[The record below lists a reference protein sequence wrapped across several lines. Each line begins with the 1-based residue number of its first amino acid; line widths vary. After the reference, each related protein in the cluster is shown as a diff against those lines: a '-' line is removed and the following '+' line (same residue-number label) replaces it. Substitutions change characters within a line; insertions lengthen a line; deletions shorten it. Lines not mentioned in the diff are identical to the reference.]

1 MEKDLINKTEK
12 DFESI
17 KHIDENGIEFWYARE
32 LMTVLEYKQWR
43 RFEQVI
49 ERAKE
54 ACKNSNISID
64 DHFAGVGKIVKAGA
78 TNKDIGDI
86 KLTRY
91 ACYLIAQNGDSR
103 KNAIALAQTYFAV
116 QTRKE
121 VIMEQ
126 NNELKLFE
134 DKKIRAKWDDEQ
146 EKWYFSVVDVVAVL
160 TDNDY
165 QKSRNYW
172 KWLKNKLIQEGS
184 ELVSN
189 TIQLKMKSVDGKY
202 YNTDVM
208 TTEQI
213 LRLIQSIPSKKAEPF
228 KLWLAQVGK
237 ERIDEAYDPEIAINR
252 ALDIYRKKGYSE
264 EWINQRL
271 KTIDIR
277 KEFTDELKE
286 KGISEAKDF
295 AILTNILTQ
304 AWSGHSVKEYKN
316 LKGLKKEN
324 LRDNMTNME
333 LVLNMLAETSSTE
346 ISKSKKEKGFKEA
359 QDSVIEGGNIARV
372 AREQLEK
379 KTGKKV
385 VSDKNAK
392 EIRKLNSATE

>member
-1 MEKDLINKTEK
+1 
-12 DFESI
+12 
-17 KHIDENGIEFWYARE
+17 
-32 LMTVLEYKQWR
+32 
-43 RFEQVI
+43 
-49 ERAKE
+49 
-54 ACKNSNISID
+54 
-64 DHFAGVGKIVKAGA
+64 
-78 TNKDIGDI
+78 
-86 KLTRY
+86 
-91 ACYLIAQNGDSR
+91 
-103 KNAIALAQTYFAV
+103 
-116 QTRKE
+116 
-121 VIMEQ
+121 MEQ

-134 DKKIRAKWDDEQ
+134 DKKIRAKWNDEQ
-146 EKWYFSVVDVVAVL
+146 EKWYFSVVDVIAVL

-184 ELVSN
+184 ELVSDTN
-189 TIQLKMKSVDGKY
+189 QLKMKSVDGKY

-208 TTEQI
+208 NTEQV

-252 ALDIYRKKGYSE
+252 ALDTYRKKGYSE

-277 KEFTDELKE
+277 KEFTDELKD
-286 KGISEAKDF
+286 KGISASRDF

-304 AWSGHSVKEYKN
+304 AWSGYSVKEYKN
-316 LKGLKKEN
+316 LKSLKKEN

-346 ISKSKKEKGFKEA
+346 ISKSKNCKGFKEA
-359 QDSVIEGGNIARV
+359 EDSVKKGGNIARI

-379 KTGKKV
+379 ETGKKV
-385 VSDKNAK
+385 ISDRNAK
-392 EIRKLNSATE
+392 EIRKLNSGEE

>member
-1 MEKDLINKTEK
+1 MGQD
-12 DFESI
+12 
-17 KHIDENGIEFWYARE
+17 
-32 LMTVLEYKQWR
+32 
-43 RFEQVI
+43 
-49 ERAKE
+49 
-54 ACKNSNISID
+54 
-64 DHFAGVGKIVKAGA
+64 
-78 TNKDIGDI
+78 
-86 KLTRY
+86 
-91 ACYLIAQNGDSR
+91 
-103 KNAIALAQTYFAV
+103 
-116 QTRKE
+116 
-121 VIMEQ
+121 
-126 NNELKLFE
+126 NELKIFE

-146 EKWYFSVVDVVAVL
+146 EQWYFSVVDVIAVL

-184 ELVSN
+184 ELVSDTN
-189 TIQLKMKSVDGKY
+189 QLKMKSVDGKY

-208 TTEQI
+208 NTEQV

-286 KGISEAKDF
+286 KGISQAKDF

-304 AWSGHSVKEYKN
+304 AWSGYSVKEYKN

-346 ISKSKKEKGFKEA
+346 ISKSKKQKGFKEA
-359 QDSVIEGGNIARV
+359 EDSVIKGGNIARI
-372 AREQLEK
+372 AKEQLERE
-379 KTGKKV
+379 TGKKV
-385 VSDKNAK
+385 VSDKNAR
-392 EIRKLNSATE
+392 EIRKLNFGEE

>member
-1 MEKDLINKTEK
+1 
-12 DFESI
+12 
-17 KHIDENGIEFWYARE
+17 
-32 LMTVLEYKQWR
+32 
-43 RFEQVI
+43 
-49 ERAKE
+49 
-54 ACKNSNISID
+54 
-64 DHFAGVGKIVKAGA
+64 
-78 TNKDIGDI
+78 
-86 KLTRY
+86 
-91 ACYLIAQNGDSR
+91 
-103 KNAIALAQTYFAV
+103 
-116 QTRKE
+116 
-121 VIMEQ
+121 MEQ
-126 NNELKLFE
+126 YDQLKLFE
-134 DKKIRAKWDDEQ
+134 NKKIRVKWDEGQ
-146 EKWYFSVVDVVAVL
+146 EKWYFSVVDVVSVL

-189 TIQLKMKSVDGKY
+189 TNQLKMKSVDGKY

-208 TTEQI
+208 NTEQV

-295 AILTNILTQ
+295 AILTNILTH

-346 ISKSKKEKGFKEA
+346 ISKSKNEKGFKEA

-372 AREQLEK
+372 AREQLER
-379 KTGKKV
+379 KTGKRV
-385 VSDKNAK
+385 VSNKSVK
-392 EIRKLNSATE
+392 EIRKLNSGK

>member
-1 MEKDLINKTEK
+1 MGE
-12 DFESI
+12 
-17 KHIDENGIEFWYARE
+17 
-32 LMTVLEYKQWR
+32 
-43 RFEQVI
+43 
-49 ERAKE
+49 
-54 ACKNSNISID
+54 
-64 DHFAGVGKIVKAGA
+64 
-78 TNKDIGDI
+78 
-86 KLTRY
+86 
-91 ACYLIAQNGDSR
+91 
-103 KNAIALAQTYFAV
+103 
-116 QTRKE
+116 
-121 VIMEQ
+121 

-134 DKKIRAKWDDEQ
+134 DKKIRAKWIDEE

-160 TDNDY
+160 TENDY
-165 QKSRNYW
+165 QKARTYW
-172 KWLKNKLIQEGS
+172 RVLKLRLKEEEGNES
-184 ELVSN
+184 VTN
-189 TIQLKMKSVDGKY
+189 CNQLKMKSTDGKF

-208 TTEQI
+208 NIEQV
-213 LRLIQSIPSKKAEPF
+213 LRLIQSIPSKKAEPL

-286 KGISEAKDF
+286 KGIDSGKDF

-304 AWSGHSVKEYKN
+304 AWSGYSVKEYKN

-333 LVLNMLAETSSTE
+333 LVLNMLAETSATE
-346 ISKSKKEKGFKEA
+346 ISKSKKQKGFKEA
-359 QDSVIEGGNIARV
+359 QNSVIEGGSVARV
-372 AREQLEK
+372 AKEQLERK
-379 KTGKKV
+379 IGKKV

-392 EIRKLNSATE
+392 EIRNLNSGEE

>member
-1 MEKDLINKTEK
+1 
-12 DFESI
+12 
-17 KHIDENGIEFWYARE
+17 
-32 LMTVLEYKQWR
+32 
-43 RFEQVI
+43 
-49 ERAKE
+49 
-54 ACKNSNISID
+54 
-64 DHFAGVGKIVKAGA
+64 
-78 TNKDIGDI
+78 
-86 KLTRY
+86 
-91 ACYLIAQNGDSR
+91 
-103 KNAIALAQTYFAV
+103 
-116 QTRKE
+116 
-121 VIMEQ
+121 MEQ

-134 DKKIRAKWDDEQ
+134 DKKIRAKWNDEQ
-146 EKWYFSVVDVVAVL
+146 ENWYFSVVDIVAAL

-165 QKSRNYW
+165 QSGRKYW
-172 KWLKNKLIQEGS
+172 KTLKMRLNKEGS
-184 ELVSN
+184 ELVTN
-189 TIQLKMKSVDGKY
+189 CYQLKMQSSDGKY

-213 LRLIQSIPSKKAEPF
+213 LRLIQSIPSKKVEPL

-252 ALDIYRKKGYSE
+252 ALDTYRKKGYSE

-286 KGISEAKDF
+286 KGISASKDF

-304 AWSGHSVKEYKN
+304 AWSGYSVKEYKN

-346 ISKSKKEKGFKEA
+346 ISKSKNRKGFKEA
-359 QDSVIEGGNIARV
+359 EDSVKKGGNIAKI
-372 AREQLEK
+372 AKEQLEK
-379 KTGKKV
+379 ETGKKV
-385 VSDKNAK
+385 ISDKNAK
-392 EIRKLNSATE
+392 EIRKLNSGEE

>member
-1 MEKDLINKTEK
+1 MEE
-12 DFESI
+12 
-17 KHIDENGIEFWYARE
+17 
-32 LMTVLEYKQWR
+32 
-43 RFEQVI
+43 
-49 ERAKE
+49 
-54 ACKNSNISID
+54 
-64 DHFAGVGKIVKAGA
+64 
-78 TNKDIGDI
+78 
-86 KLTRY
+86 
-91 ACYLIAQNGDSR
+91 
-103 KNAIALAQTYFAV
+103 
-116 QTRKE
+116 
-121 VIMEQ
+121 

-134 DKKIRAKWDDEQ
+134 NQKIRAKWDEEQ

-165 QKSRNYW
+165 QKARNYW
-172 KWLKNKLIQEGS
+172 KWLKGKLNEEGS

-189 TIQLKMKSVDGKY
+189 TNQLKMRAYDGKLRI
-202 YNTDVM
+202 TDVM
-208 TTEQI
+208 NTEQI

-252 ALDIYRKKGYSE
+252 ALDTYRKKGYSE

-286 KGISEAKDF
+286 KGINSGKDF

-304 AWSGHSVKEYKN
+304 AWSGYSVKEYKN
-316 LKGLKKEN
+316 LKQLKKGN

-346 ISKSKKEKGFKEA
+346 ISKSKTQKGFKEA
-359 QDSVIEGGNIARV
+359 EDSVIKGGNIARI
-372 AREQLEK
+372 AKEQLEK
-379 KTGKKV
+379 ETGKKV
-385 VSDKNAK
+385 VSNKNARAIGK
-392 EIRKLNSATE
+392 IRKREN

>member
-1 MEKDLINKTEK
+1 
-12 DFESI
+12 
-17 KHIDENGIEFWYARE
+17 
-32 LMTVLEYKQWR
+32 
-43 RFEQVI
+43 
-49 ERAKE
+49 
-54 ACKNSNISID
+54 
-64 DHFAGVGKIVKAGA
+64 
-78 TNKDIGDI
+78 
-86 KLTRY
+86 
-91 ACYLIAQNGDSR
+91 
-103 KNAIALAQTYFAV
+103 
-116 QTRKE
+116 
-121 VIMEQ
+121 MEQ

-134 DKKIRAKWDDEQ
+134 DKKIRTKWNDE
-146 EKWYFSVVDVVAVL
+146 EERWYFSVVDVIAVL

-172 KWLKNKLIQEGS
+172 KWLKNKLNEEGS

-189 TIQLKMKSVDGKY
+189 TNQLKMRAYDGKLRM
-202 YNTDVM
+202 TDVM
-208 TTEQI
+208 NTEQV

-252 ALDIYRKKGYSE
+252 ALDIYRQKGYSE

-277 KEFTDELKE
+277 KEFTDELKS
-286 KGISEAKDF
+286 KGISSGKDF
-295 AILTNILTQ
+295 AILTNILTK
-304 AWSGHSVKEYKN
+304 AWSGYSVKEYKN

-346 ISKSKKEKGFKEA
+346 ISKAKKEKGYKEA
-359 QDSVIEGGNIARV
+359 EDSVIKGGNIAKI

-379 KTGKKV
+379 ETGKKV
-385 VSDKNAK
+385 ISDKNAK
-392 EIRKLNSATE
+392 EMRKLNSGEK

>member
-1 MEKDLINKTEK
+1 
-12 DFESI
+12 
-17 KHIDENGIEFWYARE
+17 
-32 LMTVLEYKQWR
+32 
-43 RFEQVI
+43 
-49 ERAKE
+49 
-54 ACKNSNISID
+54 
-64 DHFAGVGKIVKAGA
+64 
-78 TNKDIGDI
+78 
-86 KLTRY
+86 
-91 ACYLIAQNGDSR
+91 
-103 KNAIALAQTYFAV
+103 
-116 QTRKE
+116 
-121 VIMEQ
+121 MEQ

-134 DKKIRAKWDDEQ
+134 DKKIRAKWNDEQ
-146 EKWYFSVVDVVAVL
+146 EKWYFSVVDVIAVL

-184 ELVSN
+184 ELVSDTN
-189 TIQLKMKSVDGKY
+189 QLKMKSVDGKY

-208 TTEQI
+208 NTEQV
-213 LRLIQSIPSKKAEPF
+213 LRLIQSIPSKKAEPL

-277 KEFTDELKE
+277 KEFTDELKD
-286 KGISEAKDF
+286 KGISASRDF

-304 AWSGHSVKEYKN
+304 AWSGYSVKEYKN
-316 LKGLKKEN
+316 LKSLKKEN

-346 ISKSKKEKGFKEA
+346 ISKSKNCKGFKEA
-359 QDSVIEGGNIARV
+359 EDSVKKGGNIARI

-379 KTGKKV
+379 ETGKKV
-385 VSDKNAK
+385 ISDRNAK
-392 EIRKLNSATE
+392 EIRKLNSGEE